1 MNDRSHG
8 EAPLA
13 CSVRRCGRPLA
24 RRDRAFICQAG
35 HSFDIARSGYVNLLQ
50 PQDRRSPSAG
60 DSKAVVEA
68 RVELL
73 AAGVGKTLIDEVAR
87 RVASLGLARGAVA
100 VDLGSGSGDALAAI
114 GSRLEVTGVG
124 IDVSAA
130 AVEHAA
136 RCFPTLTWV
145 AANADRRLPLLDR
158 SVDVAISI
166 HGRRNPREAARV
178 LGTGGCLI
186 VVLPAPDDLIELRA
200 IVQGEGS
207 IRERTERMLAEH
219 DPFFAP
225 AERASIRETLEV
237 DRRSLLNLLRIT
249 YRGARASAAE
259 RVKSLQAMR
268 ITFSSDLFVLRLRR
282 V

>member
-1 MNDRSHG
+1 VAVQ
-8 EAPLA
+8 APLA
-13 CSVRRCGRPLA
+13 CTVRRCGRPLA
-24 RRDRAFICQAG
+24 RRDRAFVCEAG

-60 DSKAVVEA
+60 DSKAVVAA
-68 RVELL
+68 RVELM

-87 RVASLGLARGAVA
+87 RVACLGLAPGAV
-100 VDLGSGSGDALAAI
+100 VIDLGSGSGHALAGI
-114 GSRLEVTGVG
+114 GGRLEITGVG

-130 AVEHAA
+130 AAEHAA
-136 RCFPTLTWV
+136 RCFPTLSWV
-145 AANADRRLPLLDR
+145 VANADRGLPLLNR
-158 SVDVAISI
+158 SVDVAISL
-166 HGRRNPREAARV
+166 HGRRNPSEAARV

-207 IRERTERMLAEH
+207 TRERTERMLAEH
-219 DPFFAP
+219 DAFFAL
-225 AERASIRETLEV
+225 AERASVRETREV

-249 YRGARASAAE
+249 YRGARTSATA
-259 RVKSLQAMR
+259 RVQSLQPMTV
-268 ITFSSDLFVLRLRR
+268 TFSSDFFVLRARS

>member
-1 MNDRSHG
+1 MAG

-13 CSVRRCGRPLA
+13 CNVPRCGRPLA
-24 RRDRAFICQAG
+24 RRDRTFTCEAG

-60 DSKAVVEA
+60 DSKHVVAA

-87 RVASLGLARGAVA
+87 SVASLGLARGAV
-100 VDLGSGSGDALAAI
+100 VIDLGSGTGNALAGI
-114 GSRLEVTGVG
+114 LSRLEITGVG

-136 RCFPTLTWV
+136 RCFPTLSWV
-145 AANADRRLPLLDR
+145 VANADRRLPLLDR
-158 SVDVAISI
+158 SVDLVISI
-166 HGRRNPREAARV
+166 HGRRNPPEAARV

-186 VVLPAPDDLIELRA
+186 VVLPAPADLIELRA

-207 IRERTERMLAEH
+207 TRERTERMLAEH
-219 DPFFAP
+219 DALFSLAD
-225 AERASIRETLEV
+225 RASIRETLEV
-237 DRRSLLNLLRIT
+237 DRVSLLNLLRIT
-249 YRGARASAAE
+249 YRGARVSAAG
-259 RVKSLQAMR
+259 RVKSLKPMKV
-268 ITFSSDLFVLRLRR
+268 TFSSDLFVLRPKSG
-282 V
+282 

>member
-1 MNDRSHG
+1 VAAQ
-8 EAPLA
+8 APLA

-24 RRDRAFICQAG
+24 RHARAFICEAG
-35 HSFDIARSGYVNLLQ
+35 HSFDIARSGYINLLQ

-60 DSKAVVEA
+60 DPKAVVEA

-100 VDLGSGSGDALAAI
+100 LDLGSGSGDALA
-114 GSRLEVTGVG
+114 GMSSRLEITGVG
-124 IDVSAA
+124 IDLSAA

-136 RCFPTLTWV
+136 RCFPTLSWV
-145 AANADRRLPLLDR
+145 VANADRRLPLLDR

-166 HGRRNPREAARV
+166 NGRRNPPEAARV

-186 VVLPAPDDLIELRA
+186 VALPAPDDLIELRA

-207 IRERTERMLAEH
+207 TRERTERMLAEH
-219 DPFFAP
+219 NALFSLAD
-225 AERASIRETLEV
+225 RASVRETREV
-237 DRRSLLNLLRIT
+237 DRRSLLNLLRVT
-249 YRGARASAAE
+249 YRGVRTSAAE
-259 RVKSLQAMR
+259 RVKSLKPMEV
-268 ITFSSDLFVLRLRR
+268 TFSSDLFVLRPRSG
-282 V
+282 

>member
-1 MNDRSHG
+1 VAG
-8 EAPLA
+8 QAQLA
-13 CSVRRCGRPLA
+13 CTVRGCARPLA
-24 RRDRAFICQAG
+24 RRDRSFTCEAG

-73 AAGVGKTLIDEVAR
+73 AAGVGKTVIDEVAR
-87 RVASLGLARGAVA
+87 RVASLGLVRGAVV
-100 VDLGSGSGDALAAI
+100 VDLGSGSGDALAGV
-114 GSRLEVTGVG
+114 GSRLEITGVG

-136 RCFPTLTWV
+136 RSFPALSWV
-145 AANADRRLPLLDR
+145 VANADRRLPLLDG

-166 HGRRNPREAARV
+166 HGRRNPPEAARV
-178 LGTGGCLI
+178 LGTGACLI
-186 VVLPAPDDLIELRA
+186 VVLPATDDLIELRT

-207 IRERTERMLAEH
+207 TRERTERMLAEH
-219 DPFFAP
+219 DAFFTL
-225 AERASIRETLEV
+225 AERASVRETLEV

-249 YRGARASAAE
+249 YRGARVSTAE
-259 RVKSLQAMR
+259 RVKALQPMR
-268 ITFSSDLFVLRLRR
+268 ITFSSDLFVLHPRR